1 MKNTFVIITL
11 LIAGMGIT
19 ANASDAHKL
28 YIIPANAEGKVEKEG
43 AGYKGQIQMVQD
55 PTDENRY
62 TVSNVAV
69 GNGSF
74 AIYGI
79 NEDNGSATFY
89 GSLSWAVTPLP
100 VNYPSPQLIAPD
112 GQTIQL
118 PASGTYDFEFYDR
131 DISGNPYHMLV
142 PRPVNVEPDVKYPE
156 KLYLVTSDDK
166 YVELDGNPLTGI
178 YQGNVN
184 VPEDFRISYEP
195 KFDIDAFIFGPT
207 TAADKVVW
215 HDNEK
220 INIAYT
226 KGTDAVFESDSQ
238 ERESGDSNVAVNLPE
253 GYIRING
260 DAVLGL
266 GDVQAKNSTVKYYN
280 LSGLRLTAPPENG
293 IYIRIED
300 GRATKQLAR

>member
-19 ANASDAHKL
+19 TNANDAHKL
-28 YIIPANAEGKVEKEG
+28 YIIPANAEGKVEKEDT
-43 AGYKGQIQMVQD
+43 GYKGQIQMVQD
-55 PTDENRY
+55 PADENRY
-62 TVSNVAV
+62 TVSGVAV

-79 NEDNGSATFY
+79 NEDSGHATFY
-89 GSLSWAVTPLP
+89 GPLGWAVTPLP
-100 VNYPSPQLIAPD
+100 ANYPSPLSIAPD
-112 GQTIQL
+112 GLTIKL
-118 PASGTYDFEFYDR
+118 PATGTYDFEFYDR
-131 DISGNPYHMLV
+131 DISGITYHMLV
-142 PRPVNVEPDVKYPE
+142 PRPMNVEPDVKYPG

-166 YVELDGNPLTGI
+166 YVELDGDPLTGI
-178 YQGNVN
+178 YQGKVE

-195 KFDIDAFIFGPT
+195 KFSIGAFIFGPT

-226 KGTDAVFESDSQ
+226 KGTDAVFGSDSQ
-238 ERESGDSNVAVNLPE
+238 ARESGSNVAVNLPE
-253 GYIRING
+253 GFILING
-260 DAVLGL
+260 DVVLGL
-266 GDVQAKNSTVKYYN
+266 DEVMRESESVEYYN
-280 LSGLRLTAPPENG
+280 LSGMRLTTPPENG
-293 IYIRIED
+293 IYIRIAD

>member
-19 ANASDAHKL
+19 ANANDAHKL

-55 PTDENRY
+55 PADENRY
-62 TVSNVAV
+62 TVSGVAV

-79 NEDNGSATFY
+79 NEDSGHATFY
-89 GSLSWAVTPLP
+89 GPLGWAVTPLP
-100 VNYPSPQLIAPD
+100 ANYPSPLSIAPD
-112 GQTIQL
+112 GLTIKL
-118 PASGTYDFEFYDR
+118 PATGTYDFEFYDR
-131 DISGNPYHMLV
+131 DISGITYHMLV
-142 PRPVNVEPDVKYPE
+142 PRPMNVEPDVKYPG

-166 YVELDGNPLTGI
+166 YVELDGDPLTGI
-178 YQGNVN
+178 YQGKVE

-195 KFDIDAFIFGPT
+195 KFSIGAFIFGPT

-220 INIAYT
+220 ISIAYT

-238 ERESGDSNVAVNLPE
+238 AREGSSNVAVNLPE
-253 GYIRING
+253 GFILING
-260 DAVLGL
+260 DVVLGL
-266 GDVQAKNSTVKYYN
+266 DEVMRESESVEYYN
-280 LSGLRLTAPPENG
+280 LSGMRLTTPPENG
-293 IYIRIED
+293 IYIRIAD

>member
-19 ANASDAHKL
+19 TNANDAHKL
-28 YIIPANAEGKVEKEG
+28 YIIPANAEGKVEKEDI
-43 AGYKGQIQMVQD
+43 GYKGQIQMVQD
-55 PTDENRY
+55 PADENRY
-62 TVSNVAV
+62 TVSGVAV

-79 NEDNGSATFY
+79 NEDSGHATFY
-89 GSLSWAVTPLP
+89 GPLGWAVTPLP
-100 VNYPSPQLIAPD
+100 ANYPSPLSIAPD
-112 GQTIQL
+112 GLTIKL
-118 PASGTYDFEFYDR
+118 PATGTYDFEFYDR
-131 DISGNPYHMLV
+131 DISGITYHMLV
-142 PRPVNVEPDVKYPE
+142 PRPMNVEPDVKYPG

-166 YVELDGNPLTGI
+166 YVELDGDPLTGI
-178 YQGNVN
+178 YQGKVE

-195 KFDIDAFIFGPT
+195 KFSIGAFIFGPT

-220 INIAYT
+220 ISIAYT

-238 ERESGDSNVAVNLPE
+238 AREGSSNVAVNLPE
-253 GYIRING
+253 GFILING
-260 DAVLGL
+260 DVVLGL
-266 GDVQAKNSTVKYYN
+266 DEVMRESESVEYYN
-280 LSGLRLTAPPENG
+280 LSGMRLTTPPENG
-293 IYIRIED
+293 IYIRIAD

>member
-11 LIAGMGIT
+11 LMAGMGIT
-19 ANASDAHKL
+19 ANANDAHKL

-55 PTDENRY
+55 AADENRY

-89 GSLSWAVTPLP
+89 GPLSWAVTPLP
-100 VNYPSPQLIAPD
+100 VNYPSPQSIAPD

-131 DISGNPYHMLV
+131 DISGIPYHMLV
-142 PRPVNVEPDVKYPE
+142 PRPVNVDPDVKYPQ
-156 KLYLVTSDDK
+156 KLYLVTSGDK
-166 YVELDGNPLTGI
+166 YVELNGDPLTGI
-178 YQGNVN
+178 YQGKVE

-195 KFDIDAFIFGPT
+195 KFSIDAFIFGPT

-220 INIAYT
+220 ISIAYT

-238 ERESGDSNVAVNLPE
+238 AREGSSNVAVNLPE
-253 GYIRING
+253 GFILING
-260 DAVLGL
+260 DVVLGL
-266 GDVQAKNSTVKYYN
+266 DEVMRESESVEYYN
-280 LSGLRLTAPPENG
+280 LSGMRLTTPPENG
-293 IYIRIED
+293 IYIRIAD

>member
-19 ANASDAHKL
+19 ANANDAHKL
-28 YIIPANAEGKVEKEG
+28 YIIPANAEGKVEKEDT
-43 AGYKGQIQMVQD
+43 GYKGQIQMVQD
-55 PTDENRY
+55 PADENRY
-62 TVSNVAV
+62 TVSGVAV

-79 NEDNGSATFY
+79 NEDSGHATFY
-89 GSLSWAVTPLP
+89 GPLGWAVTPLP
-100 VNYPSPQLIAPD
+100 ANYPSPLSIAPD
-112 GQTIQL
+112 GLTIKL
-118 PASGTYDFEFYDR
+118 PATGTYDFEFYDR
-131 DISGNPYHMLV
+131 DISGITYHMLV
-142 PRPVNVEPDVKYPE
+142 PRPVNVEPDVKYPG

-166 YVELDGNPLTGI
+166 YVELDGDPLTGI
-178 YQGNVN
+178 YQGKVE

-195 KFDIDAFIFGPT
+195 KFSIGAFIFGPT

-238 ERESGDSNVAVNLPE
+238 AREGSSNVAVNLPE
-253 GYIRING
+253 GFILING
-260 DAVLGL
+260 DVVLGL
-266 GDVQAKNSTVKYYN
+266 DEVMRESESVEYYN
-280 LSGLRLTAPPENG
+280 LSGMRLTTPPENG
-293 IYIRIED
+293 IYIRIAD

>member
-19 ANASDAHKL
+19 ANANDAHKL
-28 YIIPANAEGKVEKEG
+28 YIIPANAEGKVEKEDT
-43 AGYKGQIQMVQD
+43 GYKGQIQMVQD
-55 PTDENRY
+55 PADENRY
-62 TVSNVAV
+62 TVSGVAV

-79 NEDNGSATFY
+79 NEDSGHATFY
-89 GSLSWAVTPLP
+89 GPLGWAVTPLP
-100 VNYPSPQLIAPD
+100 ANYPSPLSIAPD
-112 GQTIQL
+112 GLTIKL
-118 PASGTYDFEFYDR
+118 PATGTYDFEFYDR
-131 DISGNPYHMLV
+131 DISGITYHMLV
-142 PRPVNVEPDVKYPE
+142 PRPVNVEPDVKYPG

-166 YVELDGNPLTGI
+166 YVELDGDPLTGI
-178 YQGNVN
+178 YQGKVE

-195 KFDIDAFIFGPT
+195 KFSIGAFIFGPT

-220 INIAYT
+220 ISIAYT

-238 ERESGDSNVAVNLPE
+238 AREGSSNVAVNLPE
-253 GYIRING
+253 GFILING
-260 DAVLGL
+260 DVVLGI
-266 GDVQAKNSTVKYYN
+266 DEVIRESESVEYYN
-280 LSGLRLTAPPENG
+280 LSGMRLTTPPENG
-293 IYIRIED
+293 IYIRIAD

>member
-11 LIAGMGIT
+11 LITGMGLT
-19 ANASDAHKL
+19 ANANDAHKL

-55 PTDENRY
+55 AADENRY

-89 GSLSWAVTPLP
+89 GPLSWAVTPLP
-100 VNYPSPQLIAPD
+100 VNYPSPQSIAPD

-131 DISGNPYHMLV
+131 DISGIPYHMLV
-142 PRPVNVEPDVKYPE
+142 PRPVNVDPDVKYPQ
-156 KLYLVTSDDK
+156 KLYLVTSGDK
-166 YVELDGNPLTGI
+166 YVELNGDPLTGI
-178 YQGNVN
+178 YQGKVD

-195 KFDIDAFIFGPT
+195 KFSIGAFIFGPT

-238 ERESGDSNVAVNLPE
+238 AREGSSNVAVNLPE
-253 GYIRING
+253 GFILING
-260 DAVLGL
+260 DVVLGL
-266 GDVQAKNSTVKYYN
+266 DEVMRESESVEYYN
-280 LSGLRLTAPPENG
+280 LSGMRLTTPPENG
-293 IYIRIED
+293 IYIRIAD

>member
-19 ANASDAHKL
+19 VNANDAHKL

-69 GNGSF
+69 DNGSF

-89 GSLSWAVTPLP
+89 GPLSWAVTPLP
-100 VNYPSPQLIAPD
+100 VNYPSPQSIAPD
-112 GQTIQL
+112 GLTIQL

-131 DISGNPYHMLV
+131 DISGIPYHMLV
-142 PRPVNVEPDVKYPE
+142 PRPVNVDPDVKYPQ
-156 KLYLVTSDDK
+156 KLYLVTSGDK
-166 YVELDGNPLTGI
+166 YVELNGDPLTGI
-178 YQGNVN
+178 YQGKVD

-195 KFDIDAFIFGPT
+195 KFSIDAFIFGPT

-238 ERESGDSNVAVNLPE
+238 AREDSSNVAVNLPE
-253 GYIRING
+253 GFILING
-260 DAVLGL
+260 DVVLGI
-266 GDVQAKNSTVKYYN
+266 DEVMRESESVEYYN
-280 LSGLRLTAPPENG
+280 LSGMRLTTPPENG
-293 IYIRIED
+293 IYIRIAD

>member
-11 LIAGMGIT
+11 LMAGMGIT
-19 ANASDAHKL
+19 ANANDAHKL

-55 PTDENRY
+55 AADENRY

-89 GSLSWAVTPLP
+89 GPLSWAVTPLP
-100 VNYPSPQLIAPD
+100 VNYPSPQSIAPD

-131 DISGNPYHMLV
+131 DISGISYHMLV
-142 PRPVNVEPDVKYPE
+142 PRPVNVDPDVKYPG
-156 KLYLVTSDDK
+156 KLYLVTSGDK
-166 YVELDGNPLTGI
+166 YVELNGDPLTGI
-178 YQGNVN
+178 YQGKVD

-195 KFDIDAFIFGPT
+195 KFSIDAFIFGPT

-226 KGTDAVFESDSQ
+226 KGTDAVFGSDSQ
-238 ERESGDSNVAVNLPE
+238 AREGSSNVAVNLPE
-253 GYIRING
+253 GFILING
-260 DAVLGL
+260 DVVLGL
-266 GDVQAKNSTVKYYN
+266 DEVKRESESVEYYN
-280 LSGLRLTAPPENG
+280 LSGMRLTTPPENG
-293 IYIRIED
+293 IYIRIAD

>member
-19 ANASDAHKL
+19 TNANDAHKL
-28 YIIPANAEGKVEKEG
+28 YIIPANTEGKVEKEDT
-43 AGYKGQIQMVQD
+43 GYKGQIQMVQD
-55 PTDENRY
+55 PADENRY
-62 TVSNVAV
+62 TVSGVAV

-89 GSLSWAVTPLP
+89 GPLGWAVTPLP
-100 VNYPSPQLIAPD
+100 ANYPSPLSIAPD
-112 GQTIQL
+112 GLTIKL
-118 PASGTYDFEFYDR
+118 PATGTYDFEFYDR
-131 DISGNPYHMLV
+131 DISGITYHMLV
-142 PRPVNVEPDVKYPE
+142 PRPMNVEPDVKYPG

-166 YVELDGNPLTGI
+166 YVELDGDPLTGI
-178 YQGNVN
+178 YQGKVE

-195 KFDIDAFIFGPT
+195 KFSIGAFIFGPT

-220 INIAYT
+220 ISIAYT

-238 ERESGDSNVAVNLPE
+238 AREGSSNVAVNLPE
-253 GYIRING
+253 GFILING
-260 DAVLGL
+260 DVVLGL
-266 GDVQAKNSTVKYYN
+266 DEVMRESESVEYYN
-280 LSGLRLTAPPENG
+280 LSGMRLTTPPENG
-293 IYIRIED
+293 IYIRIAD

>member
-11 LIAGMGIT
+11 LMAGMGIT
-19 ANASDAHKL
+19 ANANDAHKL

-55 PTDENRY
+55 AADENRY

-89 GSLSWAVTPLP
+89 GPLSWAVTPLP
-100 VNYPSPQLIAPD
+100 VNYPSPQSIAPD

-131 DISGNPYHMLV
+131 DISGIPYHMLV
-142 PRPVNVEPDVKYPE
+142 PRPMNVEPDVKYPG

-166 YVELDGNPLTGI
+166 YVELDGDPLTGI
-178 YQGNVN
+178 YQGKVE

-195 KFDIDAFIFGPT
+195 KFSIGAFIFGPT

-220 INIAYT
+220 ISIAYT

-238 ERESGDSNVAVNLPE
+238 AREGSSNVAVNLPE
-253 GYIRING
+253 GFILING
-260 DAVLGL
+260 DVVLGL
-266 GDVQAKNSTVKYYN
+266 DEVMRESESVEYYN
-280 LSGLRLTAPPENG
+280 LSGMRLTTPPENG
-293 IYIRIED
+293 IYIRIAD

>member
-11 LIAGMGIT
+11 LMAGMGIT
-19 ANASDAHKL
+19 ANANDAHKL

-55 PTDENRY
+55 AADENRY

-89 GSLSWAVTPLP
+89 GPLSWAVTPLP
-100 VNYPSPQLIAPD
+100 VNYPSPQSIAPD
-112 GQTIQL
+112 GLTIKL
-118 PASGTYDFEFYDR
+118 PATGTYDFEFYDR
-131 DISGNPYHMLV
+131 DISGISYHMLV
-142 PRPVNVEPDVKYPE
+142 ARPVNVDPDVKYPQ
-156 KLYLVTSDDK
+156 KLYLVTSGDK
-166 YVELDGNPLTGI
+166 YVELNGDPLTGI
-178 YQGNVN
+178 YQGKVE

-195 KFDIDAFIFGPT
+195 KFSIDAFIFGPT

-220 INIAYT
+220 ISIAYT

-238 ERESGDSNVAVNLPE
+238 AREGSSNVAVNLPE
-253 GYIRING
+253 GFILING
-260 DAVLGL
+260 DVVLGL
-266 GDVQAKNSTVKYYN
+266 DEVMRESESVEYYN
-280 LSGLRLTAPPENG
+280 LSGMRLTTPPENG
-293 IYIRIED
+293 IYIRIAD

>member
-19 ANASDAHKL
+19 ANANDAHKL
-28 YIIPANAEGKVEKEG
+28 YIIPANAEGKVEKEDT
-43 AGYKGQIQMVQD
+43 GYKGQIQMVQD
-55 PTDENRY
+55 PADENRY
-62 TVSNVAV
+62 TVSGVAV

-79 NEDNGSATFY
+79 NEDSGHATFY
-89 GSLSWAVTPLP
+89 GPLGWAVTPLP
-100 VNYPSPQLIAPD
+100 ANYPSPLSIAPD
-112 GQTIQL
+112 GLTIKL
-118 PASGTYDFEFYDR
+118 PATGTYDFEFYDR
-131 DISGNPYHMLV
+131 DISGITYHMLV
-142 PRPVNVEPDVKYPE
+142 PRPVNVEPDVKYPG

-166 YVELDGNPLTGI
+166 YVELDGDPLTGI
-178 YQGNVN
+178 YQGKVE

-195 KFDIDAFIFGPT
+195 KFSIGAFIFGPT

-220 INIAYT
+220 ISIAYT

-238 ERESGDSNVAVNLPE
+238 AREGSSNVAVNLPE
-253 GYIRING
+253 GYILING
-260 DAVLGL
+260 DVVLGL
-266 GDVQAKNSTVKYYN
+266 DEVMRESESVEYYN
-280 LSGLRLTAPPENG
+280 LSGMRLTTPPENG
-293 IYIRIED
+293 IYIRIAD

>member
-19 ANASDAHKL
+19 TNANDAHKL
-28 YIIPANAEGKVEKEG
+28 YIIPANAEGKVEKEDT
-43 AGYKGQIQMVQD
+43 GYKGQIQMVQD
-55 PTDENRY
+55 PADENRY
-62 TVSNVAV
+62 TVSGVAV

-79 NEDNGSATFY
+79 NEDSGHATFY
-89 GSLSWAVTPLP
+89 GPLGWAVTPLP
-100 VNYPSPQLIAPD
+100 ANYPSPLSIAPD
-112 GQTIQL
+112 GLTIKL
-118 PASGTYDFEFYDR
+118 PATGTYDFEFYDR
-131 DISGNPYHMLV
+131 DISGITYHMLV
-142 PRPVNVEPDVKYPE
+142 PRPMNVEPDVKYPG

-166 YVELDGNPLTGI
+166 YVELDGDPLTGI
-178 YQGNVN
+178 YQGKVE

-195 KFDIDAFIFGPT
+195 KFSIGAFIFGPT

-220 INIAYT
+220 ISIAYT

-238 ERESGDSNVAVNLPE
+238 AREGSSNVAVNLPE
-253 GYIRING
+253 GFILING
-260 DAVLGL
+260 DVVLGL
-266 GDVQAKNSTVKYYN
+266 DEVMRESESVEYYN
-280 LSGLRLTAPPENG
+280 LSGMRLTTPPENG
-293 IYIRIED
+293 IYIRIAD

>member
-19 ANASDAHKL
+19 ANANDAHKL
-28 YIIPANAEGKVEKEG
+28 YIIPANAEGKVEKEDT
-43 AGYKGQIQMVQD
+43 GYKGQIQMVQD
-55 PTDENRY
+55 PADENRY
-62 TVSNVAV
+62 TVSGVAV

-79 NEDNGSATFY
+79 NEDSGHATFY
-89 GSLSWAVTPLP
+89 GPLGWAVTPLP
-100 VNYPSPQLIAPD
+100 ANYPSPLSIAPD
-112 GQTIQL
+112 GLTIKL
-118 PASGTYDFEFYDR
+118 PATGTYDFEFYDR
-131 DISGNPYHMLV
+131 DISGITYHMLV
-142 PRPVNVEPDVKYPE
+142 PRPVNVEPDVKYPG

-166 YVELDGNPLTGI
+166 YVELDGDPLTGI
-178 YQGNVN
+178 YQGKVE

-195 KFDIDAFIFGPT
+195 KFSIGAFIFGPT

-220 INIAYT
+220 ISIAYT

-238 ERESGDSNVAVNLPE
+238 AREGSSNVAVNLPE
-253 GYIRING
+253 GYILING
-260 DAVLGL
+260 DVVLGL
-266 GDVQAKNSTVKYYN
+266 DEVIRESESVEYYN
-280 LSGLRLTAPPENG
+280 LSGMRLTTPPENG
-293 IYIRIED
+293 IYIRIAD

>member
-11 LIAGMGIT
+11 LIAGMGLT
-19 ANASDAHKL
+19 ANANDAHKL

-43 AGYKGQIQMVQD
+43 VGYKGQIQMVQD

-89 GSLSWAVTPLP
+89 GPLGWAVTPLP
-100 VNYPSPQLIAPD
+100 VNYPSPQSIAPD

-131 DISGNPYHMLV
+131 DISGIPYHMLV
-142 PRPVNVEPDVKYPE
+142 PRPVNVDPDVKYPQ
-156 KLYLVTSDDK
+156 KLYLVTSGDK
-166 YVELDGNPLTGI
+166 YVELNGDPLTGI
-178 YQGNVN
+178 YQGKVD
-184 VPEDFRISYEP
+184 VPEDFKISYEP
-195 KFDIDAFIFGPT
+195 KFDMGVFIFGPT
-207 TAADKVVW
+207 SAIDKVVW
-215 HDNEK
+215 RDNEK

-238 ERESGDSNVAVNLPE
+238 ARESGSNVAVNLPE
-253 GYIRING
+253 GFILING
-260 DAVLGL
+260 DVVLGL
-266 GDVQAKNSTVKYYN
+266 DEVMRESESVEYYN
-280 LSGLRLTAPPENG
+280 LSGMRLTTPPENG
-293 IYIRIED
+293 IYIRIAD

>member
-19 ANASDAHKL
+19 ANANDAHKL
-28 YIIPANAEGKVEKEG
+28 YIIPANAEGKVEKEDT
-43 AGYKGQIQMVQD
+43 GYKGQIQMVQD
-55 PTDENRY
+55 PADENRY
-62 TVSNVAV
+62 TVSGVAV

-89 GSLSWAVTPLP
+89 GPLGWAVTPLP
-100 VNYPSPQLIAPD
+100 VNYPSPLSIAPD

-131 DISGNPYHMLV
+131 DISGIPYHMLV
-142 PRPVNVEPDVKYPE
+142 PRPVNVDPDVKYPQ

-166 YVELDGNPLTGI
+166 YVELDGDPLTGI
-178 YQGNVN
+178 YQGKVE

-195 KFDIDAFIFGPT
+195 KFSIGAFIFGPT

-220 INIAYT
+220 ISIAYI

-238 ERESGDSNVAVNLPE
+238 AREGSSNVAVNLPE
-253 GYIRING
+253 GYILING
-260 DAVLGL
+260 DVVLGL
-266 GDVQAKNSTVKYYN
+266 DEVIRESESVEYYN
-280 LSGLRLTAPPENG
+280 LSGMRLTTPPENG
-293 IYIRIED
+293 IYIRIAD

>member
-19 ANASDAHKL
+19 ANANDAHKL
-28 YIIPANAEGKVEKEG
+28 YIIPANAEGKVEKEDT
-43 AGYKGQIQMVQD
+43 GYKGQIQMVQD
-55 PTDENRY
+55 PADENRY

-79 NEDNGSATFY
+79 NEDSGHATFY
-89 GSLSWAVTPLP
+89 GPLGWAVTPLP
-100 VNYPSPQLIAPD
+100 ANYPSPLSIAPD
-112 GQTIQL
+112 GLTIKL
-118 PASGTYDFEFYDR
+118 PATGTYDFEFYDR
-131 DISGNPYHMLV
+131 DISGIIYHMLV
-142 PRPVNVEPDVKYPE
+142 PRPVNVEPDVKYPG

-166 YVELDGNPLTGI
+166 YVELDGDPLTGI
-178 YQGNVN
+178 YQGKVE
-184 VPEDFRISYEP
+184 VPEYFRISYEP
-195 KFDIDAFIFGPT
+195 KFSIGAFIFGPT

-220 INIAYT
+220 ISIAYT

-238 ERESGDSNVAVNLPE
+238 AREGSSNVAVNLPE
-253 GYIRING
+253 GFILING
-260 DAVLGL
+260 DVVLGL
-266 GDVQAKNSTVKYYN
+266 DEVMRESESVEYYN
-280 LSGLRLTAPPENG
+280 LSGMRLTTPPENG
-293 IYIRIED
+293 IYIRIAD

>member
-11 LIAGMGIT
+11 MIAGMGIT
-19 ANASDAHKL
+19 ANANDAYKL
-28 YIIPANAEGKVEKEG
+28 YIIPANAEGEVEKEG
-43 AGYKGQIQMVQD
+43 IGYKGQIQMIQD

-69 GNGSF
+69 SNGSF

-79 NEDNGSATFY
+79 NEDNGRATFY
-89 GSLSWAVTPLP
+89 GPLTWAVTPLP
-100 VNYPSPQLIAPD
+100 VNYPSPLSIERD
-112 GQTIQL
+112 GQTMQL
-118 PASGTYDFEFYDR
+118 PVSGTYDFDFHDR
-131 DISGNPYHMLV
+131 DISGISYHMLV
-142 PRPVNVEPDVKYPE
+142 PRPVDVEQDVKYPE

-166 YVELDGNPLTGI
+166 YVELDGGRLTGI

-184 VPEDFRISYEP
+184 VPEDFKISYEP
-195 KFDIDAFIFGPT
+195 KFDMGVFIFGPT
-207 TAADKVVW
+207 SAIDKVIW

-220 INIAYT
+220 ISIAYT
-226 KGTDAVFESDSQ
+226 KGTEAVFESDGQ
-238 ERESGDSNVAVNLPE
+238 TRESGNSNVTVNLPE
-253 GYIRING
+253 GYLLING

-266 GDVQAKNSTVKYYN
+266 GDIQAKNATVKYYN
-280 LSGLRLTAPPENG
+280 LSGVRLTTPPENG

>member
-19 ANASDAHKL
+19 ANANDAHKL
-28 YIIPANAEGKVEKEG
+28 YIIPANAEGKVEKEDT
-43 AGYKGQIQMVQD
+43 GYKGQIQMVQD
-55 PTDENRY
+55 PADENRY
-62 TVSNVAV
+62 TVSGVAV

-79 NEDNGSATFY
+79 NEDSGHATFY
-89 GSLSWAVTPLP
+89 GPLGWAVTPLP
-100 VNYPSPQLIAPD
+100 ANYPSPLSIAPD
-112 GQTIQL
+112 GLTIKL
-118 PASGTYDFEFYDR
+118 PATGTYDFEFYDR
-131 DISGNPYHMLV
+131 DISGIIYHMLV
-142 PRPVNVEPDVKYPE
+142 PRPVNVEPDVKYPG

-166 YVELDGNPLTGI
+166 YVELDGDPLTGI
-178 YQGNVN
+178 YQGKVE

-195 KFDIDAFIFGPT
+195 KFSIGAFIFGPI

-220 INIAYT
+220 VSIAYT

-238 ERESGDSNVAVNLPE
+238 AREGSSNVAVNLPE
-253 GYIRING
+253 GFILING
-260 DAVLGL
+260 DVVLGL
-266 GDVQAKNSTVKYYN
+266 DEVMRESESVEYYN
-280 LSGLRLTAPPENG
+280 LSGMRLTTPPENG
-293 IYIRIED
+293 IYIRIAD

>member
-19 ANASDAHKL
+19 ANANDAHKL
-28 YIIPANAEGKVEKEG
+28 YIIPANAEGKVEKEDT
-43 AGYKGQIQMVQD
+43 GYKGQVQMVQD
-55 PTDENRY
+55 PADENRY
-62 TVSNVAV
+62 TVSGVAV

-89 GSLSWAVTPLP
+89 GPLSWAVTPLP
-100 VNYPSPQLIAPD
+100 VNYPSPQSIAPD

-131 DISGNPYHMLV
+131 DISGISYHMLV
-142 PRPVNVEPDVKYPE
+142 PRPVNVDPDVKYPQ
-156 KLYLVTSDDK
+156 KLYLVTSGDK
-166 YVELDGNPLTGI
+166 YVELNGDPLTGI
-178 YQGNVN
+178 YQGKVE

-195 KFDIDAFIFGPT
+195 KFSIDAFIFGPT

-220 INIAYT
+220 ISIAYT
-226 KGTDAVFESDSQ
+226 KGTDAVFGSDSQ
-238 ERESGDSNVAVNLPE
+238 AREGSSNVAVNLPE
-253 GYIRING
+253 GFILING
-260 DAVLGL
+260 DVVLGL
-266 GDVQAKNSTVKYYN
+266 DEVMRESESVEYYN
-280 LSGLRLTAPPENG
+280 LSGMRLTTPPENG
-293 IYIRIED
+293 IYIRIAD

>member
-19 ANASDAHKL
+19 ANANDAHKL
-28 YIIPANAEGKVEKEG
+28 YIIPANAEGKVEKEDT
-43 AGYKGQIQMVQD
+43 GYKGQIQMVQD
-55 PTDENRY
+55 AADENRY

-89 GSLSWAVTPLP
+89 GPLGWAVTPLP
-100 VNYPSPQLIAPD
+100 ANYPSPLSIAPD
-112 GQTIQL
+112 GLTIKL
-118 PASGTYDFEFYDR
+118 PATGTYDFEFYDR
-131 DISGNPYHMLV
+131 DISGITYHMLV
-142 PRPVNVEPDVKYPE
+142 PRPVNVDPDVKYPG

-166 YVELDGNPLTGI
+166 YVELDGDPLTGI
-178 YQGNVN
+178 YQGKVD

-195 KFDIDAFIFGPT
+195 KFSIGAFIFGPT

-220 INIAYT
+220 VSIAYT

-238 ERESGDSNVAVNLPE
+238 AREGSSNVAVNLPE
-253 GYIRING
+253 GFILING
-260 DAVLGL
+260 DVVLGL
-266 GDVQAKNSTVKYYN
+266 DEVMRESESVEYYN
-280 LSGLRLTAPPENG
+280 LSGMRLTTPPENG
-293 IYIRIED
+293 IYIRIAD
-300 GRATKQLAR
+300 GRATKQFAR

>member
-11 LIAGMGIT
+11 LIAGMGLT
-19 ANASDAHKL
+19 ANANDAHKL

-55 PTDENRY
+55 AADENRY

-89 GSLSWAVTPLP
+89 GPLSWAVAPLP
-100 VNYPSPQLIAPD
+100 VNYPSPQSIAPD

-131 DISGNPYHMLV
+131 DISGIPYHMLV

-166 YVELDGNPLTGI
+166 YVELNGDPLTGI
-178 YQGNVN
+178 YLGKVD

-195 KFDIDAFIFGPT
+195 KFSIDAFIFGPT

-238 ERESGDSNVAVNLPE
+238 AREGSSNVAVNLPE
-253 GYIRING
+253 GFILING
-260 DAVLGL
+260 DVVLGL
-266 GDVQAKNSTVKYYN
+266 DEVKRESESVEYYN
-280 LSGLRLTAPPENG
+280 LSGMRLTTPPENG

>member
-19 ANASDAHKL
+19 ANANDAHKL
-28 YIIPANAEGKVEKEG
+28 YIIPANAEGKVEKEDT
-43 AGYKGQIQMVQD
+43 GYKGQIQMVQD
-55 PTDENRY
+55 PADENRY
-62 TVSNVAV
+62 TVSGVAV

-79 NEDNGSATFY
+79 NEDSGHATFY
-89 GSLSWAVTPLP
+89 GPLGWAVTPLP
-100 VNYPSPQLIAPD
+100 ANYPSPLSIAPD
-112 GQTIQL
+112 GLTIKL
-118 PASGTYDFEFYDR
+118 PATGTYDFEFYDR
-131 DISGNPYHMLV
+131 DISGITYHMLV
-142 PRPVNVEPDVKYPE
+142 PRPVNVEPDVKYPG

-166 YVELDGNPLTGI
+166 YVELDGDPLTGI
-178 YQGNVN
+178 YQGKVE

-195 KFDIDAFIFGPT
+195 KFSIGAFIFGPT

-220 INIAYT
+220 ISIAYI

-238 ERESGDSNVAVNLPE
+238 AREGSSNVAVNLPE
-253 GYIRING
+253 GYILING
-260 DAVLGL
+260 DVVLGL
-266 GDVQAKNSTVKYYN
+266 DEVIRESESVEYYN
-280 LSGLRLTAPPENG
+280 LSGMRLTTPPENG
-293 IYIRIED
+293 IYIRIAD

>member
-11 LIAGMGIT
+11 LITGMGIT
-19 ANASDAHKL
+19 ANANDAHKL

-55 PTDENRY
+55 PADENRY
-62 TVSNVAV
+62 TVSGVAV

-79 NEDNGSATFY
+79 NEDSGHATFY
-89 GSLSWAVTPLP
+89 GPLGWAVTPLP
-100 VNYPSPQLIAPD
+100 ANYPSPLSIAPD
-112 GQTIQL
+112 GLTIKL
-118 PASGTYDFEFYDR
+118 PATGTYDFEFYDR
-131 DISGNPYHMLV
+131 DISGITYHMLV
-142 PRPVNVEPDVKYPE
+142 PRPMNVEPDVKYPG

-166 YVELDGNPLTGI
+166 YVELDGDPLTGI
-178 YQGNVN
+178 YQGTVD
-184 VPEDFRISYEP
+184 VPENFRISYEP
-195 KFDIDAFIFGPT
+195 KFSIGAFIFGPT

-220 INIAYT
+220 ISIAYT

-238 ERESGDSNVAVNLPE
+238 AREGSSNVAVNLPE
-253 GYIRING
+253 GFILING
-260 DAVLGL
+260 DVVLGL
-266 GDVQAKNSTVKYYN
+266 DEVMRESESVEYYN
-280 LSGLRLTAPPENG
+280 LSGMRLTTPPENG
-293 IYIRIED
+293 IYIRIAD

>member
-19 ANASDAHKL
+19 ANANDAHKL
-28 YIIPANAEGKVEKEG
+28 YIIPANAEGKVEKEDT
-43 AGYKGQIQMVQD
+43 GYKGQIQMVQD
-55 PTDENRY
+55 PADENRY
-62 TVSNVAV
+62 TVSGVAV

-79 NEDNGSATFY
+79 NEDNGHATFY
-89 GSLSWAVTPLP
+89 GPLGWAVTPLP
-100 VNYPSPQLIAPD
+100 ANYPSPLSIAPD
-112 GQTIQL
+112 GLTIKL
-118 PASGTYDFEFYDR
+118 PATGTYDFEFYDR
-131 DISGNPYHMLV
+131 DISGITYHMLV
-142 PRPVNVEPDVKYPE
+142 PRPVNVEPDVKYPG

-166 YVELDGNPLTGI
+166 YVELDGDPLTGI
-178 YQGNVN
+178 YQGKVE

-195 KFDIDAFIFGPT
+195 KFSIGAFIFGPT

-220 INIAYT
+220 ISIAYT

-238 ERESGDSNVAVNLPE
+238 AREGSSNVAVNLPE
-253 GYIRING
+253 GFILING
-260 DAVLGL
+260 DVVLGL
-266 GDVQAKNSTVKYYN
+266 DEVIRESESVEYYN
-280 LSGLRLTAPPENG
+280 LSGMRLTTPPENG
-293 IYIRIED
+293 IYIRIAD

>member
-11 LIAGMGIT
+11 LTAGMGIT

-79 NEDNGSATFY
+79 NEDSGHATFY

-100 VNYPSPQLIAPD
+100 VNYPSPLSIAPD
-112 GQTIQL
+112 GLTIKL

-166 YVELDGNPLTGI
+166 YVDLDGNPLTGI

-184 VPEDFRISYEP
+184 MPRIS
-195 KFDIDAFIFGPT
+195 
-207 TAADKVVW
+207 
-215 HDNEK
+215 
-220 INIAYT
+220 
-226 KGTDAVFESDSQ
+226 ESRMS
-238 ERESGDSNVAVNLPE
+238 R
-253 GYIRING
+253 
-260 DAVLGL
+260 
-266 GDVQAKNSTVKYYN
+266 NST
-280 LSGLRLTAPPENG
+280 
-293 IYIRIED
+293 
-300 GRATKQLAR
+300 

>member
-19 ANASDAHKL
+19 ANANDAHKL
-28 YIIPANAEGKVEKEG
+28 YIIPANAEGKVEKEDT
-43 AGYKGQIQMVQD
+43 GYKGQIQMVQD
-55 PTDENRY
+55 PADENRY
-62 TVSNVAV
+62 TVSGVAV

-79 NEDNGSATFY
+79 NEDSGHATFY
-89 GSLSWAVTPLP
+89 GPLGWAVTPLP
-100 VNYPSPQLIAPD
+100 ANYPSPLSIAPD
-112 GQTIQL
+112 GLTIKL
-118 PASGTYDFEFYDR
+118 PATGTYDFEFYDR
-131 DISGNPYHMLV
+131 DISGITYHMLV
-142 PRPVNVEPDVKYPE
+142 PRPVDVEPDVKYPG

-166 YVELDGNPLTGI
+166 YVELDGDPLTGI
-178 YQGNVN
+178 YQGKVE

-195 KFDIDAFIFGPT
+195 KFSIGAFIFGPT

-220 INIAYT
+220 ISIAYT

-238 ERESGDSNVAVNLPE
+238 AREGSSNVAVNLPE
-253 GYIRING
+253 GFILING
-260 DAVLGL
+260 DVVLGL
-266 GDVQAKNSTVKYYN
+266 DEVMRESESVEYYN
-280 LSGLRLTAPPENG
+280 LSGMRLTTPPENG
-293 IYIRIED
+293 IYIRIAD

>member
-19 ANASDAHKL
+19 ANANDAHKL
-28 YIIPANAEGKVEKEG
+28 YIIPANAEGKVEKEDT
-43 AGYKGQIQMVQD
+43 GYKGQIQMVQD
-55 PTDENRY
+55 PADENRY
-62 TVSNVAV
+62 TVSGVAV

-79 NEDNGSATFY
+79 NEDSGHATFY
-89 GSLSWAVTPLP
+89 GPLGWAVTPLP
-100 VNYPSPQLIAPD
+100 ANYPSPLSIAPD
-112 GQTIQL
+112 GLTIKL
-118 PASGTYDFEFYDR
+118 PATGTYDFEFYDR
-131 DISGNPYHMLV
+131 DISGITYHMLV
-142 PRPVNVEPDVKYPE
+142 PRPMNVEPDVKYPG

-166 YVELDGNPLTGI
+166 YVELDGDPLTGI
-178 YQGNVN
+178 YQGKVE

-195 KFDIDAFIFGPT
+195 KFSIGAFIFGPT

-220 INIAYT
+220 ISIAYT

-238 ERESGDSNVAVNLPE
+238 AREGSSNVAVNLPE
-253 GYIRING
+253 GFILING
-260 DAVLGL
+260 DVVLGL
-266 GDVQAKNSTVKYYN
+266 DEVMRESESVEYYN
-280 LSGLRLTAPPENG
+280 LSGMRLTTPPENG
-293 IYIRIED
+293 IYIRIAD